1 MFYLGEYDEDTA
13 KEIKRHLD
21 KAGLKVEVKSCLVID
36 EETTYYIKDK
46 MSAISELTEEDT
58 SQFKR
63 YLGAMKSVLPQ
74 ATPDNFEDL
83 YLKELFPGLFD
94 KRDEV
99 VDLLTSSEGNTE
111 KVKEILESGSKE
123 WDEGHLKTQDAK
135 SFAIMILKNNEIKIG
150 EPAEDK
156 LEDPVLLLLV
166 SPEKFETR
174 PKQLKYDID
183 FYLDKS
189 VTVYVDE
196 FTAPLT
202 DDIDEDF
209 WDKYPSEAQRLK
221 ILGLLIEKLA
231 TSPSSRK
238 MDFAE
243 FAEECVLN
251 IEDEDSTV
259 NVDGFDVAEELARV
273 LEKSGVI
280 KRKGD
285 KIKWKGKD

>member
-21 KAGLKVEVKSCLVID
+21 KAGLKVEAKSCLVID
-36 EETTYYIKDK
+36 EETTYYLKDK

-83 YLKELFPGLFD
+83 YLKELFPDFIE
-94 KRDEV
+94 KRDKIAA
-99 VDLLTSSEGNTE
+99 LSTSSEGTPEEE
-111 KVKEILESGSKE
+111 KKSLEFGSEELEECTLKAKDATSFSG
-123 WDEGHLKTQDAK
+123 
-135 SFAIMILKNNEIKIG
+135 MILRFNEIKIG

-156 LEDPVLLLLV
+156 LEDPVLLLLI
-166 SPEKFETR
+166 SPENFDTR

-221 ILGLLIEKLA
+221 VLGLLIEKLA

-251 IEDEDSTV
+251 IKDEDSTV
-259 NVDGFDVAEELARV
+259 NVDGLDVAEELARV

>member
-21 KAGLKVEVKSCLVID
+21 KAGLKVESKSCLVID

-58 SQFKR
+58 SRFKQ

-74 ATPDNFEDL
+74 ATPDNFGDL
-83 YLKELFPGLFD
+83 YLKELLPDLFD

-99 VDLLTSSEGNTE
+99 VDLLTSSESTTE
-111 KVKEILESGSKE
+111 KVKESLESGSKE
-123 WDEGHLKTQDAK
+123 WDEGHPKMQDAK
-135 SFAIMILKNNEIKIG
+135 SFATMILENNEIKIG

-166 SPEKFETR
+166 SPEKFDTR

-231 TSPSSRK
+231 ITPSSRK

-259 NVDGFDVAEELARV
+259 NIDGFDVADDLARV